1 MNKGRKPEKDRH
13 APEEKGGVTK
23 MEKVRLNPLALGGA
37 VAILAALIMLLLGI
51 LGNIGV
57 YTGAV
62 GMMQQWHMFFSLS
75 IGGIIVGML
84 EAAVVTF
91 VFVYLFGFIYN
102 KFA

>member
-1 MNKGRKPEKDRH
+1 
-13 APEEKGGVTK
+13 
-23 MEKVRLNPLALGGA
+23 MEKTKLNSLALGYVA
-37 VAILAALIMLLLGI
+37 AILTAVVMLLLGI

-62 GMMQQWHMFFSLS
+62 EMMQQWHVFFSLS

-84 EAAVVTF
+84 EAAVISF
-91 VFVYLFGFIYN
+91 IFAYLFGLIYN